1 MNRSQTYFAL
11 SSSISVYTHTHLCN
25 LLDVYLWT
33 RVIPSFFFFHSKMFH
48 VPHRIQFIIRHISFL
63 FHFISSFISTTWIYT
78 RILLLLL
85 LFSQGRIKKKKKR
98 KVFIIFFLLMESSF
112 IALLLF
118 DRLRLHKSCSN
129 RTFSCQL
136 FFLCAFLIPFHVGWL
151 SWDTVPTQWR
161 GFVVP
166 LWQLYSHPA
175 IHGSQQPSAHRGLVT
190 VSAWCATI
198 ATMCRDLIKVK
209 TRRTVISALAAYSA
223 QLNIGKRKRKRN

>member
-1 MNRSQTYFAL
+1 MYIYGHVLYQ
-11 SSSISVYTHTHLCN
+11 V
-25 LLDVYLWT
+25 
-33 RVIPSFFFFHSKMFH
+33 FFFFIRKCFTSLTASSLSSVTFH
-48 VPHRIQFIIRHISFL
+48 FYSISFL
-63 FHFISSFISTTWIYT
+63 LLYPPLEFTQEFSYCYCYFH
-78 RILLLLL
+78 REEL
-85 LFSQGRIKKKKKR
+85 KKKKKE
-98 KVFIIFFLLMESSF
+98 KFLLFFFLLMESSF